1 MPMKLRFCL
10 LGAALV
16 TAVAGHAFADGGYFA
31 GSKGARV
38 AGRGGAFMV
47 KADDVMASAINPAGL
62 SRLDGTAVQVGNR
75 FSYHG
80 QSYERQPT
88 LDWGKIGIP
97 PYVEFEKVDNGK
109 PWMLLDP
116 LLGVTTDFGLD
127 DFGFAF
133 LAYAPPGVREQ
144 EFPVDGGQ
152 RYMLVSR
159 QGEILNYGLSA
170 SWKYK
175 DLFGVGA
182 TFQWL
187 YLRSLDV
194 QIVIDGNTYP
204 GTANPV
210 EGQED
215 ILSTITVSDPF
226 TPQAI
231 LGAWVSPTPWLQFAV
246 SGQVIPTSWNAKGTL
261 DAQAL
266 NRTEQPV
273 LVRGVDG
280 TTPVDDVTMELPLPM
295 TGRAGV
301 RFVGLEQ
308 GKERF
313 DVELDVVYETWSR
326 VDHLTIDSNDMYAKM
341 QTLGISI
348 PIGTIEVEKQWQDTL
363 GFHLGGDY
371 MVLPNLL
378 ALRAGAYY
386 ETAVAPPEYA
396 NIDFPSGEHVG
407 LGLGGSVFA
416 GPLEV
421 ALGYELRHQLERGVT
436 EGEGKVYQI
445 VPGTLCAPPYTE
457 ETDCHR
463 QYEGQPAP
471 TVNGGRYQATSHSVS
486 LDLRYRF

>member
-1 MPMKLRFCL
+1 MPVNLRL
-10 LGAALV
+10 SVLGATLV
-16 TAVAGHAFADGGYFA
+16 TAVAGPALADGGYFA

-38 AGRGGAFMV
+38 VGRGGAFVV
-47 KADDVMASAINPAGL
+47 KADDAMASALNPAGL
-62 SRLDGTAVQVGNR
+62 ARLEGTGVQVGNR
-75 FSYHG
+75 FSHHG

-88 LDWGKIGIP
+88 LDWARGGSVP
-97 PYVEFEKVDNGK
+97 PYVEFDEVNNGK

-116 LLGVTTDFGLD
+116 LLGVTTDLGLD

-133 LAYAPPGVREQ
+133 LAYAPPGVRQ
-144 EFPVDGGQ
+144 QDFPADGGQ

-187 YLRSLDV
+187 YLRSLDI
-194 QIVIDGNTYP
+194 QIVIDGSP
-204 GTANPV
+204 LLAPANPV
-210 EGQED
+210 NSTYD
-215 ILSTITVSDPF
+215 ILSSITVSDPF

-246 SGQVIPTSWNAKGTL
+246 SGQVIPTSWKAKGTL
-261 DAQAL
+261 EVDAPML
-266 NRTEQPV
+266 DENPI
-273 LVRGVDG
+273 LVRGQEGVD
-280 TTPVDDVTMELPLPM
+280 PVDDITMELPLPM

-301 RFVGLEQ
+301 RYVGLEQ

-313 DVELDVVYETWSR
+313 DIEFDVVYETWSR
-326 VDHLTIDSNDMYAKM
+326 VDHLTIDSDDMYAKM
-341 QTLGISI
+341 LGQDIS
-348 PIGTIEVEKQWQDTL
+348 IGTIEVEKQWRDTL

-371 MVLPNLL
+371 MVLPELL
-378 ALRAGAYY
+378 ALRAGTYY

-396 NIDFPSGEHVG
+396 NVDFPSGEHVG
-407 LGLGGSVFA
+407 VGLGGSVFA
-416 GPLEV
+416 GALEV
-421 ALGYELRHQLERGVT
+421 AVAYEFRHQLERSVT
-436 EGEGKVYQI
+436 EGDGKVYQI
-445 VPGTLCAPPYTE
+445 APASLCVPPYTVE
-457 ETDCHR
+457 SGCHA

-471 TVNGGRYQATSHSVS
+471 TVNGGRYAATSHSVS